1 MATTSTGQPRLASS
15 IRLVL
20 AMFQLSADIATGFGQ
35 AVLDILK
42 KQYPD
47 QTIDVTPASVGNKLL
62 AISRKQN
69 QGDDSRSMDAIQ
81 DFLTY
86 ISVGSLTEKTE
97 DGGIV
102 KRTSP
107 KPWNFKKDFK
117 TWQEALQAIYSNVR
131 RRSMDKSMDNSK
143 RRKREKSVDDA
154 FGKRGEDGGA
164 ADGGEARMPTPDENA
179 LSKALDEK
187 AASKE
192 FMDLIGDLIPRMISD
207 LPTAERVLFKL
218 IYEDEVGGFGSDIK
232 DNMGQATAFK
242 EKLEGGSD
250 EEKAIAAKNDK
261 RWSGFVSDTRR
272 KLLTSIQSFIENTMP
287 EEEYDVLYDTFFSD
301 TSNRHLDKIE
311 KEKTQGKQD
320 YHTGLDKRK
329 YGREKWK
336 EENGLLDDKEKASLR
351 NLEKKLKGAGIDPS
365 SIELIPGSKPAG
377 HSKPADDS
385 FPNFPGSDLE
395 WGELQ
400 QAVASHVSIATKLS
414 KLPCVTLYL

>member
-1 MATTSTGQPRLASS
+1 
-15 IRLVL
+15 
-20 AMFQLSADIATGFGQ
+20 MFKLSADIATGFGQ

-47 QTIDVTPASVGNKLL
+47 QTIDVTPGSVGGKLL
-62 AISRKQN
+62 AIARKQN
-69 QGDDSRSMDAIQ
+69 QGDDSRAMDAVQ

-86 ISVGSLTEKTE
+86 ISI
-97 DGGIV
+97 GGQYEV
-102 KRTSP
+102 SENGTRTKRTTP
-107 KPWNFKKDFK
+107 KPWDFKKDFG

-164 ADGGEARMPTPDENA
+164 ADGGEARMPTPEENA

-192 FMDLIGDLIPRMISD
+192 FMDLIGDLVPDMMAD
-207 LPTAERVLFKL
+207 LPTAERVLFEL
-218 IYEDEVGGFGSDIK
+218 IYKDEVGGFGSDIK

-242 EKLEGGSD
+242 EKLESGSE
-250 EEKAIAAKNDK
+250 EEKAIAEKNAK

-287 EEEYDVLYDTFFSD
+287 QEEYDILYDTFFSD
-301 TSNRHLDKIE
+301 TSNRHLDKVE
-311 KEKTQGKQD
+311 KEKTEGKQD
-320 YHTGLDKRK
+320 YQMGLDKRK

-336 EENGLLDDKEKASLR
+336 ENNGLLDDKAKSSLR
-351 NLEKKLKGAGIDPS
+351 NLEKKLKGAGVDLS
-365 SIELIPGSKPAG
+365 SIELIPGSKSDNDAPAA
-377 HSKPADDS
+377 P
-385 FPNFPGSDLE
+385 PPGSSLDDLT
-395 WGELQ
+395 WGQLQ
-400 QAVASHVSIATKLS
+400 QSASSHIAIASKLS
-414 KLPCVTLYL
+414 KLPCVTLY